1 MQKKIKKFL
10 NFKIM
15 MFSKKKEFNI
25 SGNMTQYLESR
36 EFKKNLVIFDKIIK
50 KFPQSEIYL
59 VGGAVRDILLS
70 RSTKDYDFVVR
81 GVPADDLEEFLQEC
95 GTVNFVGQIFG
106 VFKFILSGSD
116 KDNQIDIAL
125 PRKDFALGTG
135 GYRDVEIQSDPSLK
149 IKEDLGRR
157 DFTINA
163 IAVKLNKI
171 KLSWQVVD
179 PFNGRLDLKK
189 KLIRS
194 VGEPNKR
201 IKEDYSRMLR
211 AIRFAC
217 QLDFDIEKNTW
228 QAIKNNI
235 KGLNE
240 ISRNVKS
247 VIHGKVV
254 EQEVLERRVVPHEVI
269 AKEFLKSFQAN
280 PVRAFD
286 LYDQS
291 GAFKELIPEILK
303 MKDCPQPENFHAE
316 GDVWV
321 HTRLALEKLTSP
333 EFKKK
338 FGNDSLSMKLILA
351 TLFHDLGK
359 PPTLQTPERDGTDRI
374 RFNKHDWTGAKITK
388 KICQRLKLSS
398 PEDLGVDINQVV
410 WLVEQHMILA
420 RGDINQMRPSTIEKY
435 FFNPNMP
442 GKDLLKL
449 FFADISATIP
459 PSGQSNFTQFNQML
473 ERIQELKEL
482 SKNKKE
488 LPRSLLNGHEIIK
501 EFNLESGPRIGKL
514 LNLLREKQLNKKI
527 KNKKQ
532 AISFLK
538 KYI

>member
-1 MQKKIKKFL
+1 
-10 NFKIM
+10 M
-15 MFSKKKEFNI
+15 MFSEKKESKSNI
-25 SGNMTQYLESR
+25 LGNMAQYLESK
-36 EFKKNLVIFDKIIK
+36 EFKNNLAVFKKISK

-59 VGGAVRDILLS
+59 VGGAVRDIFLS
-70 RSTKDYDFVVR
+70 RSTKDYDFVIR
-81 GVPADDLEEFLQEC
+81 NIPAKNLEEFLDQQ
-95 GTVNFVGQIFG
+95 GKVNLVGQTFG
-106 VFKFILSGSD
+106 VFKFIPSGD
-116 KDNQIDIAL
+116 HQNNQVDIAL

-157 DFTINA
+157 DFTINS
-163 IAVKLNKI
+163 IAVKLNEAK
-171 KLSWQVVD
+171 SNWQVVD
-179 PFNGRLDLKK
+179 PFNGRLDLEN

-194 VGEPNKR
+194 VGEPNER
-201 IKEDYSRMLR
+201 IQEDYSRMLR

-228 QAIKNNI
+228 QAIKNHI

-240 ISRNVKS
+240 ISRKVES
-247 VIHGKVV
+247 VTHGRVV

-269 AKEFLKSFQAN
+269 AKEFLKSFKAN

-286 LYDQS
+286 LYYQS
-291 GAFKELIPEILK
+291 GAFKELMPEILK

-316 GDVWV
+316 GDVLV
-321 HTRLALEKLTSP
+321 HTRLALEKLNSP
-333 EFKKK
+333 EFKKQ
-338 FGNDSLSMKLILA
+338 FRDEPLSMELILA

-374 RFNKHDWTGAKITK
+374 RFNKHDRTGAKIAK
-388 KICQRLKLSS
+388 RICQRLKLSS
-398 PEDLGVDINQVV
+398 PEGLGINIDQVA
-410 WLVEQHMILA
+410 WLVDQHMILV
-420 RGDINQMRPSTIEKY
+420 RGNISKMRPSTIEKY
-435 FFNPNMP
+435 FFNPNMS

-449 FFADISATIP
+449 SFADISATIP
-459 PSGQSNFTQFNQML
+459 PNGQSNFTQFHQMIK
-473 ERIQELKEL
+473 RIKELKEL

-488 LPRSLLNGHEIIK
+488 LPKSLLNGHEIIK
-501 EFNLESGPRIGKL
+501 EFNLESGSKIGEL
-514 LNLLREKQLNKKI
+514 LNLLREEQLNKKI